1 MAITTVIVSGLLPLT
16 RPSAQDISS
25 FGQDGDAPP
34 TLNSTPFPKPT
45 PTPTPPPNQVPTI
58 VTLGW
63 DPSPDTTV
71 IGYRILMGIE
81 SQNYVAKIT
90 LGNQTSVK
98 VLINHPTTYF
108 VVTAYTAAGLES
120 SPSGELVL
128 IW

>member
-1 MAITTVIVSGLLPLT
+1 MAITTVIVSGLLPLAWT
-16 RPSAQDISS
+16 AAQDISS
-25 FGQDGDAPP
+25 SVQAPDTWP
-34 TLNSTPFPKPT
+34 TPIPKPT
-45 PTPTPPPNQVPTI
+45 PTPTPPPSQVPTI

-71 IGYRILMGIE
+71 IGYRILMGTQ

-128 IW
+128 TW